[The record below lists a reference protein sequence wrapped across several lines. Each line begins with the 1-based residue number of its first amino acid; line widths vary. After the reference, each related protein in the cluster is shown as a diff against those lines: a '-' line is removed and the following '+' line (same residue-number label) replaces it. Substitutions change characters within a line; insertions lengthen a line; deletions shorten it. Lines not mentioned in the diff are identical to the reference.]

1 MRRRFHRLVVV
12 MVAAGMI
19 IGLGTTNALALD
31 STPDASWMTIGK
43 VYGMVETGGWMF
55 VGGQFTQLRS
65 TPSGVSGPKITV
77 SNLGALDVATGEG
90 IGGFAPA
97 VTHSTETAFVR
108 TFAVSPDGT
117 RLYVGGHFD
126 AVDGVPARNL
136 AAIDLTTMTVDAAFT
151 PKAGGLTAAVYAI
164 LPAPDGSKVY
174 VAGSFTSFSGQTR
187 TRLAAIYPDGTL
199 EPNWQ
204 PTANKHVRS
213 LEFATNGLT
222 IFVGGAFTTVNGTT
236 RQQVARVDAS
246 TAALHAWS
254 IPTGTLPQP
263 MVAWSLD
270 VTATRLYGGFGKG
283 PNFAAAFRLDNG
295 NSGTQVWRFNTVGN
309 VQKVMLSEDASQ
321 LFIGGHFGTGS
332 LQQWVCGSAYLRAL
346 AVLNPSNGALN
357 CAWIPQLEPF
367 GSNYQGV
374 WDIDLTPTH
383 VWFSGRFNE
392 VTGVAQQN
400 VARVVR

>member
-1 MRRRFHRLVVV
+1 
-12 MVAAGMI
+12 
-19 IGLGTTNALALD
+19 
-31 STPDASWMTIGK
+31 
-43 VYGMVETGGWMF
+43 MF
-55 VGGQFTQLRS
+55 VGGQFTQIRS
-65 TPSGVSGPKITV
+65 TPSGVSGPKINVT
-77 SNLGALDVATGEG
+77 NLGAIDVATGEG
-90 IGGFAPA
+90 VAGFAPA
-97 VTHSTETAFVR
+97 VTHSTDTAYVR
-108 TFAVSPDGT
+108 TLAVSPDGT

-126 AVDGVPARNL
+126 AVGGVSVRNL
-136 AAIDLTTMTVDAAFT
+136 AAIDLTTMTVDPAFT
-151 PKAGGLTAAVYAI
+151 PTAGGLTAAVYTI
-164 LPAPDGSKVY
+164 LPAPDGSMVY
-174 VAGSFTSFSGQTR
+174 VGGSFTSFSGQAR

-199 EPNWQ
+199 EPGWQ

-213 LEFATNGLT
+213 LEFADDGLT

-246 TAALHAWS
+246 TGALHPWS

-283 PNFAAAFRLDNG
+283 PNFAASFRLDNG
-295 NSGTQVWRFNTVGN
+295 NSGAQVWRFNTVGN
-309 VQKVMLSEDASQ
+309 VQKVMLSGSSQ

-346 AVLNPSNGALN
+346 AVLNPSNGALD
-357 CAWIPQLEPF
+357 CSWIPQLEPF

-374 WDIDLTPTH
+374 WDIDLRPNH